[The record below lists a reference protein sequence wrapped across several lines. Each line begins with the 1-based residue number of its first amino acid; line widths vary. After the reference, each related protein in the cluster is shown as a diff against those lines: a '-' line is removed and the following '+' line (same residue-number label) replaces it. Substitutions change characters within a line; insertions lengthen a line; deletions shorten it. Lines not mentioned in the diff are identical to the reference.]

1 MSCADTLTAV
11 VMSCLTWVQG
21 ERVCTLNHWLSRQ
34 PVSFL
39 CLIVSSST
47 VLAEV
52 VKADILVLFLTL
64 GEKMHS
70 FATRLLLAI
79 GLFIG
84 VFIKLE
90 ILSLAC

>member
-1 MSCADTLTAV
+1 MGLPQEQCAPLT
-11 VMSCLTWVQG
+11 T
-21 ERVCTLNHWLSRQ
+21 ELSRQ
-34 PVSFL
+34 PVAFL
-39 CLIVSSST
+39 CLTVSSST

-79 GLFIG
+79 GLSIG
-84 VFIKLE
+84 V
-90 ILSLAC
+90 C